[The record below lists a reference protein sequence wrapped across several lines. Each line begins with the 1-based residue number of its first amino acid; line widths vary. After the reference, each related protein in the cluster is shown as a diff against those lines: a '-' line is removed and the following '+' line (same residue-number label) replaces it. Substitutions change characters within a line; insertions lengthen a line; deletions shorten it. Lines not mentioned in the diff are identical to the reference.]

1 LQLVFESANTPV
13 NQQNRK
19 KIMKKFLSVLL
30 IILVFCSCSEYQR
43 AIKSEDVAVKFD
55 VATKKYEKKK
65 YNKAIRL
72 FEQIAP
78 AYRGKPQAE
87 KMFYMFSQSYY
98 KTEQYYLA
106 GYQFESF
113 ASSYPKSEKI
123 EEASFLGAKCY
134 SMLSPSYSLD
144 QSDTTKAIDKLQTFI
159 DSYPNSTYLP
169 EANAILKKLTDKL
182 EKKYFEIAKQYN
194 TISDY
199 KAAIVAL
206 DNFIADYPGT
216 PFKEA
221 ALYYKFDSAYQLA
234 INSVPSKMEERL
246 KNAKL
251 AHTSLMK
258 FNESTTYKAKVDVMY
273 AKIEQELK
281 QFSK

>member
-1 LQLVFESANTPV
+1 LVFASVTTACKSTKPI
-13 NQQNRK
+13 
-19 KIMKKFLSVLL
+19 KIMNKFLSVLL
-30 IILVFCSCSEYQR
+30 ITILFSSCSEYQK
-43 AIKSEDVAVKFD
+43 ALKSEDVALKFD
-55 VATKKYEKKK
+55 VATKKYEKAK
-65 YNKAIRL
+65 YSKAIRL

-98 KTEQYYLA
+98 KTDQFYLA

-113 ASSYPKSEKI
+113 ASSYPKSEKV
-123 EEASFLGAKCY
+123 EEAAFLGAKCY

-144 QSDTTKAIDKLQTFI
+144 QNDTTKAIDKLQNFI
-159 DSYPNSTYLP
+159 DNYPNSVYLP
-169 EANAILKKLTDKL
+169 EANVALKKLTDKL

-199 KAAIVAL
+199 KASLVAL

-216 PFKEA
+216 PYKEA
-221 ALYYKFDSAYQLA
+221 ALYYKLDSAYQLA

-246 KNAKL
+246 KNAKT
-251 AHTSLMK
+251 AHANLMK
-258 FNESTTYKAKVDVMY
+258 FSENSKYKAKADEMI
-273 AKIEQELK
+273 ARIDQELK

>member
-1 LQLVFESANTPV
+1 MN
-13 NQQNRK
+13 
-19 KIMKKFLSVLL
+19 KFLYAVL
-30 IILVFCSCSEYQR
+30 ISILLSSCSEYQR
-43 AIKSEDVAVKFD
+43 ALKSEDVAVKFAA
-55 VATKKYEKKK
+55 ATTKYDKGK

-113 ASSYPKSEKI
+113 VSSYPKSEKV

-144 QSDTTKAIDKLQTFI
+144 QGDTTKAIDKLQSFI
-159 DSYPNSTYLP
+159 DTYQNSAYLP
-169 EANAILKKLTDKL
+169 EANVILKKLTDKL

-194 TISDY
+194 TISDH
-199 KAAIVAL
+199 KAALVAL

-216 PFKEA
+216 QYKEA
-221 ALYYKFDSAYQLA
+221 ALYYRFDSAYQLA

-246 KNAKL
+246 KNAKI
-251 AHTSLMK
+251 AYTSLVK
-258 FNESTTYKAKVDVMY
+258 FKENSTYKEKADAMSVRID
-273 AKIEQELK
+273 QELK

>member
-1 LQLVFESANTPV
+1 MT
-13 NQQNRK
+13 
-19 KIMKKFLSVLL
+19 KFLSVLL
-30 IILVFCSCSEYQR
+30 ITILFSSCSEYQK
-43 AIKSEDVAVKFD
+43 ALKSEDVAVKFD
-55 VATKKYEKKK
+55 VAAKKYEKAK
-65 YNKAIRL
+65 YSKAIRL

-98 KTEQYYLA
+98 KTNQFYLA

-113 ASSYPKSEKI
+113 ASSYPKSEKV

-134 SMLSPSYSLD
+134 SMLSPVYSLD
-144 QSDTTKAIDKLQTFI
+144 QNDTTKAIDKLQNFI
-159 DSYPNSTYLP
+159 DNYPNSAYLP
-169 EANAILKKLTDKL
+169 EANAALKKLTDKL

-199 KAAIVAL
+199 KSALVAL

-216 PFKEA
+216 PYKEA
-221 ALYYKFDSAYQLA
+221 ALYYKLDSAYQLA
-234 INSVPSKMEERL
+234 INSVLSKMEERL
-246 KNAKL
+246 KNAKT
-251 AHTSLMK
+251 AHANLMK
-258 FNESTTYKAKVDVMY
+258 FSENSTYKAKADQMI
-273 AKIEQELK
+273 ARIDQELK